1 MISFFV
7 AGVPAPQGSKSA
19 VVRNGRAI
27 MFEQNKRTMP
37 WREQIAL
44 QASSIMRAHNYKIID
59 GAALS
64 IEAVFFMP
72 RPKSH
77 YGKHG
82 LLKSAPRHC
91 SKKPDIDKMA
101 RALLDGLSDIV
112 FDDDSRI
119 TVLTARKQYAVD
131 KLSAGVHV
139 AIEVIE

>member
-27 MFEQNKRTMP
+27 MFEQNKATMP
-37 WREQIAL
+37 WRKQIAL
-44 QASSIMRAHNYKIID
+44 HAKGAMLNRGLEIVD

-131 KLSAGVHV
+131 KLGTGVHV
-139 AIEVIE
+139 TIEVIE